1 MPATITTEVYTLM
14 ELVERG
20 DERAVERA
28 LDWMRE
34 AWESDA
40 LMSVSDAL
48 KDALGVLPGMR
59 VAEWDAYRHTLTLE
73 GSLRFDAVRDAE
85 EGHPLQGL
93 TLTPART
100 GWVGVDYHTETA
112 RGYGVDMWLFLT
124 DEAGFGWWDVMKYA
138 DAKGEVRDWLR
149 EIEGRLSILMR
160 EEYDYC
166 TSREYLLEC
175 AEANGYTFTVDG
187 KRFG

>member
-1 MPATITTEVYTLM
+1 MPTTITTEVYTLA

-28 LDWMRE
+28 LDWMGD
-34 AWESDA
+34 AFESDA
-40 LMSVSDAL
+40 HMNVIDAL

-59 VAEWDAYRHTLTLE
+59 VTEWDAYRHTLTLE

-85 EGHPLQGL
+85 EGHPLHGL
-93 TLTPART
+93 TLTPARP
-100 GWVGVDYHTETA
+100 GWVGIDYHTDTA
-112 RGYGVDMWLFLT
+112 RDYGGDLWLFLT
-124 DEAGFGWWDVMKYA
+124 DEAGFGWWDDTYS
-138 DAKGEVRDWLR
+138 DALDEVEEWLR
-149 EIEGRLSILMR
+149 KIEARLSILMR

-175 AEANGYTFTVDG
+175 AEANGYTFTADG